1 MASTG
6 LNFNNITPPNGA
18 VRDLNE
24 LVFKD
29 VLSAERLG
37 SILNVF
43 PRTFDGDKLDVI
55 GEFGLLGK
63 ASQGCS
69 PVYGNDTIN
78 TTEKTWNVKEWE
90 IAESI
95 CYKDLE
101 GTLVKYALNSGTD
114 IDDIT
119 SNEYLEQVVLP
130 RLELAI
136 YKMLVRIA
144 FFGDT
149 AAKTTADGGTL
160 LVGTDPAYFKIT
172 DGYWKQIFAIVAG
185 DAARRVTIAANAE
198 ATKAGQMAGI
208 ATTAVATINDL
219 INTAK
224 PALRQAE
231 DQVIYMTQS
240 LADALEVNLLTS
252 FIGSDLHWQDL
263 FGGIREG
270 RYRGVK
276 IRVLPIWDEII
287 QSYEGTA
294 AAYNLPH
301 RAIYTT
307 ERNLAL
313 GVTGTSE
320 FKDVDVFFDRTTR
333 LNHIF
338 AKDKVGAL
346 VVVDDLI
353 QVAY

>member
-1 MASTG
+1 MASAG
-6 LNFNNITPPNGA
+6 LYFSNITPDNGA
-18 VRDLNE
+18 VRDLNK

-29 VLSAERLG
+29 VLSTEKVG
-37 SILNVF
+37 SLLNVF
-43 PRTFDGDKLDVI
+43 PRTYDGDKLDVI

-69 PVYGNDTIN
+69 PTYANDTIA
-78 TTEKTWNVKEWE
+78 TTEKTWAVKEWE

-101 GTLVKYALNSGTD
+101 GTLVKYALNSGTA

-119 SNEYLEQVVLP
+119 SNEYLEQIVMP

-136 YKMLVRIA
+136 YKMLMRIA

-149 AAKTTADGGTL
+149 AAKTTANGGVL
-160 LVGTDPAYFKIT
+160 LTGTDPDYFKIT
-172 DGYWKQIFAIVAG
+172 NGYWKQIFSIVSG
-185 DAARRVTIAANAE
+185 DGSRRVTIAANSE
-198 ATKAGQMAGI
+198 STKADQMNNIQSQAI
-208 ATTAVATINDL
+208 DTLNDL
-219 INTAK
+219 INGAK

-231 DQVIYMTQS
+231 DQVIWMTQS
-240 LADALEVNLLTS
+240 LADALEVQLLS
-252 FIGSDLHWQDL
+252 SYYGSDLHWNDI

-270 RYRGVK
+270 RYRGIK
-276 IRVLPIWDEII
+276 LRVMPIWDEII
-287 QSYEGTA
+287 QSYEGTTT
-294 AAYNLPH
+294 AYNLPH

-313 GVTGTSE
+313 GVTGTDAFE
-320 FKDVDVFFDRTTR
+320 DMDVFFDKTTR

-338 AKDKVGAL
+338 AKDKMGAL
-346 VVVDDLI
+346 VVADDLI

>member
-1 MASTG
+1 MASAG

-18 VRDLNE
+18 VRDLNK

-29 VLSAERLG
+29 VLSVERIG
-37 SILNVF
+37 RILNVF

-69 PVYGNDTIN
+69 PDYANNTIN
-78 TTEKTWNVKEWE
+78 TDEKTWAVKEWE

-101 GTLVKYALNSGTD
+101 GTLVIYALNSGTS

-119 SNEYLEQVVLP
+119 SYEYLDQVVMP

-136 YKMLVRIA
+136 YKMLMRIA

-149 AAKTTADGGTL
+149 AAKTTDNGGVL
-160 LVGTDPAYFKIT
+160 LTGTDPDYFNIT
-172 DGYWKQIFAIVAG
+172 DGFWKQLFAIVTA
-185 DAARRVTIAANAE
+185 DATRRVTIAANSE
-198 ATKAGQMAGI
+198 STKADQMNNIQAQAI
-208 ATTAVATINDL
+208 DVLNDL
-219 INTAK
+219 INGAK
-224 PALRQAE
+224 PALHQAE

-240 LADALEVNLLTS
+240 LADALEVQLLS
-252 FIGSDLHWQDL
+252 SYYGSDLHWQDI

-276 IRVLPIWDEII
+276 VRVMPIWDEII

-294 AAYNLPH
+294 TAYNLPH

-307 ERNLAL
+307 ERNLAI
-313 GVTGTSE
+313 GVPGTDAFE
-320 FKDVDVFFDRTTR
+320 DVDVFFDQTTR

-338 AKDKVGAL
+338 AKDKLGAL
-346 VVVDDLI
+346 VVADDLI

>member
-1 MASTG
+1 MASAG
-6 LNFNNITPPNGA
+6 LYFTNITPDNGA
-18 VRDLNE
+18 VRDLNK

-29 VLSAERLG
+29 VLSTDNVGR
-37 SILNVF
+37 ILNVF

-69 PVYGNDTIN
+69 PTYGTDTIA
-78 TTEKTWNVKEWE
+78 TTEKTWAVKEWE

-101 GTLVKYALNSGTD
+101 GTLVKYALNTGTD

-119 SNEYLEQVVLP
+119 SNEYLEQIVLP

-136 YKMLVRIA
+136 YKMLMRIA

-149 AAKTTADGGTL
+149 AAKTTANSGVIK
-160 LVGTDPAYFKIT
+160 VGVDPDYFKIT
-172 DGYWKQIFAIVAG
+172 DGYWKQIFAIVSG
-185 DAARRVTIAANAE
+185 DAARRVSIAANQEGTIAE
-198 ATKAGQMAGI
+198 QMNNIQSQAI
-208 ATTAVATINDL
+208 DTLNDL
-219 INTAK
+219 INGAT

-231 DQVIYMTQS
+231 DQVIYITQS
-240 LADALEVNLLTS
+240 LADALETQLLSTYY
-252 FIGSDLHWQDL
+252 GSDLHWQDI

-270 RYRGVK
+270 RYRG
-276 IRVLPIWDEII
+276 IRLRTMPIWDEII
-287 QSYEGTA
+287 QSYEGTTT
-294 AAYNLPH
+294 AYNLPH

-313 GVTGTSE
+313 GVPGTSAFE
-320 FKDVDVFFDRTTR
+320 DMDVFFDQTTR

-338 AKDKVGAL
+338 VKDKMGAL
-346 VVVDDLI
+346 VVANDLI

>member
-1 MASTG
+1 MASSG
-6 LNFNNITPPNGA
+6 LYFSNITPPNGA
-18 VRDLNE
+18 VLDLNK

-29 VLSAERLG
+29 VLSVERIG
-37 SILNVF
+37 RILNVF

-69 PVYGNDTIN
+69 PTYATDTIA
-78 TTEKTWNVKEWE
+78 TTEKTWSVKEWE

-101 GTLVKYALNSGTD
+101 GTLVKYALNTGTA

-119 SNEYLEQVVLP
+119 SNVYLENIVMP

-136 YKMLVRIA
+136 YKMLMRIA

-149 AAKTTADGGTL
+149 AAKTTANGGVL
-160 LVGTDPAYFKIT
+160 LIGTDPDYFKVT
-172 DGYWKQIFAIVAG
+172 DGYWKQIFSIVSG
-185 DAARRVTIAANAE
+185 DASRRVTITANAE
-198 ATKAGQMAGI
+198 STKADQMNDIQSQAI
-208 ATTAVATINDL
+208 SVLNDL
-219 INTAK
+219 INGAK

-240 LADALEVNLLTS
+240 LADALEVQLLTS
-252 FIGSDLHWQDL
+252 YYGSDLHWQDL

-270 RYRGVK
+270 RYRGIKV
-276 IRVLPIWDEII
+276 RVMPIWDEII
-287 QSYEGTA
+287 QSYEGTST
-294 AAYNLPH
+294 AYNLPH

-313 GVTGTSE
+313 GVTGTDAFE
-320 FKDVDVFFDRTTR
+320 DIDVFFDQTTR

-338 AKDKVGAL
+338 AKDKMGAL
-346 VVVDDLI
+346 VVANDLI